1 MQNNTGAKQ
10 ILILLLSLII
20 FAIGGYAA
28 SYLVKPQWKVEVQ
41 LAPPTTNALGNYYSL
56 FSMYQLVTQD
66 NNEVL
71 EASDIVYQELTRQF
85 LSYDTLR
92 EFWQNNE
99 YYKQK
104 MTGDATGDRQLLDDL
119 VRRVKVVL
127 SNGEIEK
134 ISLELD
140 NPKQTMDLMTAL
152 IDFVNGRARNVV
164 YGELITRWKNVFDQV
179 NSVVQLKVDN
189 SVVEPR
195 ATISSW
201 QGKLSMMKSVNALD
215 NKLLA
220 FRFMKAPDL
229 PFEISSPNKI
239 QWGISGAGIG
249 FLVGLF
255 LLALFNLRR
264 K

>member
-1 MQNNTGAKQ
+1 MQNKTGAKQ
-10 ILILLLSLII
+10 ILILLLFLII

-41 LAPPTTNALGNYYSL
+41 LAPPTTNELGNYYSL
-56 FSMYQLVTQD
+56 FSMYQLVTED
-66 NNEVL
+66 KNEVFG
-71 EASDIVYQELTRQF
+71 ASDIVYQELTRQF

-104 MTGDATGDRQLLDDL
+104 MTGDATEDRQLLDNL
-119 VRRVKVVL
+119 VRRVKVTL
-127 SNGEIEK
+127 SNREIEK
-134 ISLELD
+134 VSLELD

-152 IDFVNGRARNVV
+152 IDFVNMRTRNAV
-164 YGELITRWKNVFDQV
+164 YGELIIRWKNVFNQV
-179 NSVVQLKVDN
+179 NSAVQLDVDN
-189 SVVEPR
+189 L
-195 ATISSW
+195 ATEQRVAISSW

-215 NKLLA
+215 NKLMA

-229 PFEISSPNKI
+229 PFESSSPNKI
-239 QWGISGAGIG
+239 QWGISGAGVG